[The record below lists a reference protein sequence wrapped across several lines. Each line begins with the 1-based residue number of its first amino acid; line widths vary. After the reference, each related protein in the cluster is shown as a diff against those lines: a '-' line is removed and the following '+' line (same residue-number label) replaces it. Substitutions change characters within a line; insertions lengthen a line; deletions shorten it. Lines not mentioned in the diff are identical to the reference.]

1 MYRANKPLYS
11 VKGFGQW
18 HRAIVNKELAQSFY
32 TFLGGLEC
40 IVNVLSGWPVAWELQ
55 STAHDV
61 WMIRNPLKRTVSI
74 V

>member
-40 IVNVLSGWPVAWELQ
+40 IVNVLSG
-55 STAHDV
+55 
-61 WMIRNPLKRTVSI
+61 
-74 V
+74 